1 MSANADF
8 NSANLAQEL
17 EALSDEARDQLDFGV
32 VKLDM
37 TGNVIFYSLTEA
49 RKSGFKRRPAIG
61 RNFFLE
67 IAPCMNRPEMKGRID
82 SALSRGKVDVEIGWV
97 GDFDDPDG
105 EIRIRTVSASDGGL
119 WIALDRP
126 SAD

>member
-1 MSANADF
+1 
-8 NSANLAQEL
+8 
-17 EALSDEARDQLDFGV
+17 
-32 VKLDM
+32 
-37 TGNVIFYSLTEA
+37 
-49 RKSGFKRRPAIG
+49 
-61 RNFFLE
+61 
-67 IAPCMNRPEMKGRID
+67 MNRPEMKGRID
-82 SALSRGKVDVEIGWV
+82 SALSHGKVDVEIGWV